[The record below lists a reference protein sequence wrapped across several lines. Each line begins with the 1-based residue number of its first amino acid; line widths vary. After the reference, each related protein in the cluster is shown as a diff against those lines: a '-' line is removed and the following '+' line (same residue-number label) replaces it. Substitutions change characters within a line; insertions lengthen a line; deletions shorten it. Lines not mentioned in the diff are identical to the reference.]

1 VFGSFRGSMSGFLS
15 LVIFILAAPPFHD
28 DACGVITSSLVL
40 VDFFFLFSVH
50 LDFLHVTLQNFKF
63 VLPLNLIYILFVYI
77 FFRKVYRTRF
87 VFFFYPLICY
97 VTYLIPIFF
106 YCYLFCFRKLLELK
120 FFFFYNFI
128 IL

>member
-1 VFGSFRGSMSGFLS
+1 MSGFLS

-87 VFFFYPLICY
+87 VFFLSSNLLCD
-97 VTYLIPIFF
+97 IFDPYF
-106 YCYLFCFRKLLELK
+106 FLLLF
-120 FFFFYNFI
+120 
-128 IL
+128 ILF